1 MGLECGVCIYFGL
14 KLCFFVWFVGFY
26 IQMIKLHCLIFGSLY
41 AKRKR
46 IGLLIRKFNCGE
58 IKGADYVNEI
68 DKIVRM

>member
-1 MGLECGVCIYFGL
+1 MKN
-14 KLCFFVWFVGFY
+14 KLF
-26 IQMIKLHCLIFGSLY
+26 CLIFGSLY

-46 IGLLIRKFNCGE
+46 IELLMRKFNCGE

>member
-1 MGLECGVCIYFGL
+1 MN
-14 KLCFFVWFVGFY
+14 KLF
-26 IQMIKLHCLIFGSLY
+26 CLIFGNLY

-46 IGLLIRKFNCGE
+46 IELLIRRFKRGE